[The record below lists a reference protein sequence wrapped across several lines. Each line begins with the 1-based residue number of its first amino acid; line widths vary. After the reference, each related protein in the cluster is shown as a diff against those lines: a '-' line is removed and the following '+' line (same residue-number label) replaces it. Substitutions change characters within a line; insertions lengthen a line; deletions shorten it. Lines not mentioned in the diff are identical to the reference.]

1 MLNLFNRSKIVN
13 VPFYKQLTIR
23 DKMKYLLVIMISLFS
38 LSITAEQY
46 TTQGIEVIG
55 KGSVSAKPDKFTF
68 TVTVSQRGN
77 IASKA
82 KALVDH
88 KSQLVTQMYLSMGIA
103 ESAIESARL
112 ELIPRYE
119 IPADVPAII
128 VHQKLPNQ
136 GEFEKSNTKAVIN
149 SHQLADNSAAEQEK
163 VYFEVS
169 RTIKV
174 TFTDFSHYDQ
184 LLDNVVKIGVNRI
197 SALQTSI
204 INDEAL
210 YQQALINALKNAH
223 QKAITIAKQM
233 GVTLGKISNLTES
246 AYHTPNTY
254 GVTGRSNGGF
264 NSRVAESNVVA
275 QVNVTFAIKT
285 EK

>member
-1 MLNLFNRSKIVN
+1 MY
-13 VPFYKQLTIR
+13 PFKNNSLLR

-38 LSITAEQY
+38 LPITAEQY

-77 IASKA
+77 VASKA
-82 KALVDH
+82 KALIDH

-119 IPADVPAII
+119 KRADVPAII
-128 VHQKLPNQ
+128 VHQRLSNQ
-136 GEFEKSNTKAVIN
+136 GGENNNTKAVIHHN
-149 SHQLADNSAAEQEK
+149 QLADNSVAQQEK
-163 VYFEVS
+163 IYFEVS

-174 TFTDFSHYDQ
+174 TFTNFSRYDQ

-197 SALQTSI
+197 SALKTSI
-204 INDEAL
+204 VNADVL

-223 QKAITIAKQM
+223 QKATTIAKQM
-233 GVTLGKISNLTES
+233 GVTLGKVSNLTES

-254 GVTGRSNGGF
+254 VMVGRSNAGF
-264 NSRVAESNVVA
+264 NSQVAENNVVA